1 MFYSDAPSRVTSKF
15 RKFRQRFKF
24 CLAYLGHF
32 GKIWE
37 LRNEIT
43 KSEER
48 FEDLTDFQNVQT
60 YWLWRFR
67 SRVQARIVDLYLSGE
82 GPREISRAF
91 RVTHSGVCIIRHY
104 QTYAYG
110 TYTPFN
116 QGGRGNPSK
125 LSDNVIKSI
134 ELFKLMNPSMF
145 GRQIRE
151 RLLNDGGNL
160 PALSM
165 ETRE

>member
-1 MFYSDAPSRVTSKF
+1 MFRPIDYDPLGREF
-15 RKFRQRFKF
+15 RPRKP
-24 CLAYLGHF
+24 LSA
-32 GKIWE
+32 
-37 LRNEIT
+37 EI
-43 KSEER
+43 R
-48 FEDLTDFQNVQT
+48 
-60 YWLWRFR
+60 R
-67 SRVQARIVDLYLSGE
+67 RIVDLYLSGE
-82 GPREISRAF
+82 GPRAISRAV
-91 RVTHSGVCIIRHY
+91 RVKHGGVCIIRHY

-110 TYTPFN
+110 TYSPFN

-151 RLLNDGGNL
+151 RLLNDGRNL

>member
-1 MFYSDAPSRVTSKF
+1 MLRHAWPVNSEKF
-15 RKFRQRFKF
+15 GQRFKF

-67 SRVQARIVDLYLSGE
+67 SRVQGRIVDLYLTGE
-82 GPREISRAF
+82 GPRQPHEQFVLLMAECALFVIIKRTRTAHILPLMKEGEEI
-91 RVTHSGVCIIRHY
+91 
-104 QTYAYG
+104 
-110 TYTPFN
+110 
-116 QGGRGNPSK
+116 
-125 LSDNVIKSI
+125 
-134 ELFKLMNPSMF
+134 
-145 GRQIRE
+145 
-151 RLLNDGGNL
+151 LLNF
-160 PALSM
+160 
-165 ETRE
+165 

>member
-15 RKFRQRFKF
+15 RKFRQSFKF

-48 FEDLTDFQNVQT
+48 LEDITDFQNVQT

-67 SRVQARIVDLYLSGE
+67 SRVQARIVDLYLNGE
-82 GPREISRAF
+82 GPREISRAV
-91 RVTHSGVCIIRHY
+91 RVTHGGVCIIRHY

-134 ELFKLMNPSMF
+134 KLFKLMNSSMF

>member
-1 MFYSDAPSRVTSKF
+1 M
-15 RKFRQRFKF
+15 
-24 CLAYLGHF
+24 
-32 GKIWE
+32 
-37 LRNEIT
+37 
-43 KSEER
+43 
-48 FEDLTDFQNVQT
+48 
-60 YWLWRFR
+60 
-67 SRVQARIVDLYLSGE
+67 
-82 GPREISRAF
+82 
-91 RVTHSGVCIIRHY
+91 CIIRHY

-110 TYTPFN
+110 TYSPFN

-160 PALSM
+160 PAYRWKQGNKEQALHVIQIN
-165 ETRE
+165 TR

>member
-15 RKFRQRFKF
+15 QKFRQRFKF

-82 GPREISRAF
+82 GPRAISRAV
-91 RVTHSGVCIIRHY
+91 RVKHGGVCIIRHY

-110 TYTPFN
+110 TYSPFN

-151 RLLNDGGNL
+151 R
-160 PALSM
+160 
-165 ETRE
+165 

>member
-1 MFYSDAPSRVTSKF
+1 MFRPIDYDPLGREF
-15 RKFRQRFKF
+15 RPRKP
-24 CLAYLGHF
+24 LST
-32 GKIWE
+32 
-37 LRNEIT
+37 EI
-43 KSEER
+43 R
-48 FEDLTDFQNVQT
+48 
-60 YWLWRFR
+60 R
-67 SRVQARIVDLYLSGE
+67 RIVDLYLSGE
-82 GPREISRAF
+82 GPRAVSRAV
-91 RVTHSGVCIIRHY
+91 RVTHGGVCIIRNY

-110 TYTPFN
+110 TYFPFN

-134 ELFKLMNPSMF
+134 ELFKLINPSMF

>member
-1 MFYSDAPSRVTSKF
+1 MFRPIDYDPLGREF
-15 RKFRQRFKF
+15 RPRKP
-24 CLAYLGHF
+24 LST
-32 GKIWE
+32 
-37 LRNEIT
+37 EI
-43 KSEER
+43 R
-48 FEDLTDFQNVQT
+48 
-60 YWLWRFR
+60 R
-67 SRVQARIVDLYLSGE
+67 RIVDLYLSGE
-82 GPREISRAF
+82 GPRAISRAV
-91 RVTHSGVCIIRHY
+91 RVKHGGVCIIRHY

-110 TYTPFN
+110 TYSPFN

-125 LSDNVIKSI
+125 LSDNVIKST

-151 RLLNDGGNL
+151 RLLNDGRNL